1 MLRWTIRILIVFVV
15 LILAAAVIVHFV
27 LESRWLN
34 DLILARA
41 GDAIGMNVTADSVS
55 VGWGGETTIRNVAVV
70 LPLTGEVVLD
80 AERIEVTH
88 EVIPLLILGRPVNVR
103 SVRVDE
109 PQVYLRRYENG
120 RWNAQDVW
128 ARVRADRDS
137 TDDESERISLP
148 EVAIEDAWI
157 HVTEPNGLTQ
167 VVGPLAFRAEPQGRL
182 LWAFDLQMSQTVQ
195 AQGRVVSG
203 RDWAHQVG
211 FDVAGVEPLVRQLT
225 GSDLKPL
232 RAAGRW
238 EGRVLQNSLTGTL
251 RLDALAVGPVAAQG
265 DIAVQAGSGELALT
279 AKDLVVNEPNIAG
292 RPVRLAGGSIRMTGE
307 QVQVEQLAAVSDRLT
322 AQINGTWDLRTQS
335 GEFSGSW
342 AAAADGQADR
352 YNGTY
357 RAAVRSPQFG
367 RKAARVSI
375 TGEAATSI
383 GEVAV
388 AASVEG
394 GGSDWRHSQWQLTV
408 PTLRWAREDKEVDL
422 SGAATQVRVAWP
434 EIRLADLVVPDV
446 ERTDANAVLVSNTR
460 RWSVHLAMEDVPHL
474 APWGFKSLDLRL
486 NAEGDDRH
494 ALISEL
500 RVAEG
505 ERIATAR
512 GRLSFRERGFQD
524 VRLSADWPAGETRP
538 DQSQAEQPI
547 GRWHLEGDIFG
558 RVQPLAIGL
567 TGQMTGQNISLGKQT
582 VSRVE
587 IPVRINADAEAVEMA
602 TDAVDMFGGRWQLSG
617 RHDLST
623 NRTQIAATADA
634 LSLESVAGMAGVAIV
649 SRGRAH
655 AEIQVAMQS
664 FNLDS
669 AVATGSWS
677 AEDVN
682 IPPLRADRAHGKLRI
697 ASGLARFDEILLER
711 DGGRAEAGVELRIDD
726 PQFVFVDLISRQW
739 PVRLEGNPVLM
750 YADGKAGLRVNVVKR
765 TADGEVRLTGTVL
778 LKEQELARVRV
789 VAYMEAQTLNVQE
802 LYAETLGGTVE
813 GRAQIQMNRWTDS
826 SASLRWQGI
835 QPKMLQTWVPQF
847 ERFEGTVSGFFEAE
861 TPPPSARPPEPMR
874 FTLWAEVDDG
884 WFGPAAVDSC
894 RITGHLGET
903 RLLIDESDLRILDGQ
918 VKTRVR
924 ISTHADVRYG
934 NVVADFND
942 LNLDQIVH
950 VANPEAMTHIGYLS
964 GTASLLGS
972 SAVLAK
978 DFSPLQGEARI
989 NVTKS
994 DLGNNSIIGSLYS
1007 TLNLQFGS
1015 QEPNGT
1021 GDLAVRLEGP
1031 SLLIPSF
1038 TYFNRGVEVR
1048 GAGQIDNLNRGGD
1061 SPVSGFAVGSTRV
1074 LKGINLPGISSLDR
1088 LLATFQSG
1096 AASVSIAGTLA
1107 QVEVKVVPLPA
1118 VLGPF
1123 RNLLWSQLRGQ

>member
-80 AERIEVTH
+80 AERIEITH
-88 EVIPLLILGRPVNVR
+88 EMIPLLILGRPVNVR

-109 PQVYLRRYENG
+109 PQVFLRRYENG

-128 ARVRADRDS
+128 ARVRVERGPADEERK
-137 TDDESERISLP
+137 RISLP
-148 EVAIEDAWI
+148 KVAIENARI
-157 HVTEPNGLTQ
+157 HIAEPNGLTQ
-167 VVGPLAFRAEPQGRL
+167 VVGPVAFLAEPQGRM
-182 LWAFDLQMSQTVQ
+182 LWEFDLQMPRTVEV
-195 AQGRVVSG
+195 QGRVVSG
-203 RDWAHQVG
+203 RDWAHQIG
-211 FDVAGVEPLVRQLT
+211 FDVAGIAPLVRQLM
-225 GSDLKPL
+225 GSDLKPI

-238 EGRVLQNSLTGTL
+238 EGQVLQNSLTGTL
-251 RLDALAVGPVAAQG
+251 RLDALAVGPVAAHG
-265 DIAVQAGSGELALT
+265 TVAVQAGSGEFTLA
-279 AKDLVVNEPNIAG
+279 AKDLVVSEPNIAG
-292 RPVRLAGGSIRMTGE
+292 RPVRLASGSIRVAGE
-307 QVQVEQLAAVSDRLT
+307 HVRVEQLAAVSDLLT
-322 AQINGTWDLRTQS
+322 AQINGNWDLSTQS

-342 AAAADGQADR
+342 EAAADGQADR
-352 YNGTY
+352 YSGTY
-357 RAAVRSPQFG
+357 RAAVKSPQFG
-367 RKAARVSI
+367 RKAARASI
-375 TGEAATSI
+375 TGGVAAYH

-388 AASVEG
+388 AASIEG
-394 GGSDWRHSQWQLTV
+394 GGSDWRQSQWQLTV
-408 PTLRWAREDKEVDL
+408 PTLRWGREDKEADL
-422 SGAATQVRVAWP
+422 SGVAAQVRVAWP
-434 EIRLADLVVPDV
+434 EICLADLLVPGV
-446 ERTDANAVLVSNTR
+446 ERTDANAVFDPNAR
-460 RWSVHLAMEDVPHL
+460 RWSVRLAMEDVPHL
-474 APWGFKSLDLRL
+474 SPWGFPSLDLRL
-486 NAEGDDRH
+486 NAEGDERH

-524 VRLSADWPAGETRP
+524 IRLSADWPAGEIRP

-547 GRWHLEGDIFG
+547 GRWHLEGDVFG

-587 IPVRINADAEAVEMA
+587 IPVRINADAEAVEM
-602 TDAVDMFGGRWQLSG
+602 TTEPVDMFGGRWQLTG
-617 RHDLST
+617 RRDLST
-623 NRTQIAATADA
+623 NQTQIAATADA

-649 SRGRAH
+649 SSGRAH
-655 AEIQVAMQS
+655 AEIHVAMQS

-677 AEDVN
+677 AQDIN

-697 ASGLARFDEILLER
+697 ANGLARFDEILLER
-711 DGGRAEAGVELRIDD
+711 DGGRAEAGVELRIDN
-726 PQFVFVDLISRQW
+726 PQFVFIDLTSRQW

-750 YADGKAGLRVNVVKR
+750 YADAKAGLRVDVVKR
-765 TADGEVRLTGTVL
+765 TADGEIRLSGPVL
-778 LKEQELARVRV
+778 LKEQELARVRL
-789 VAYMEAQTLNVQE
+789 VAYMEEQTLHVQE
-802 LYAETLGGTVE
+802 LYAEALGGTVE
-813 GRAQIQMNRWTDS
+813 GRAQIQVNRWIDS

-835 QPKMLQTWVPQF
+835 RPRMLQTWVPQF
-847 ERFEGTVSGFFEAE
+847 ERFEGAVSGFFEAE
-861 TPPPSARPPEPMR
+861 TSPPSARPPEPMR
-874 FTLWAEVDDG
+874 FALWAEVDDG

-903 RLLIDESDLRILDGQ
+903 RLLIDGSELRILDGQ

-924 ISTHADVRYG
+924 ISTHEDVRYG
-934 NVVADFND
+934 NLAADFND

-950 VANPEAMTHIGYLS
+950 VANPEAMRHIGYLS

-989 NVTKS
+989 SLTKS

-1021 GDLAVRLEGP
+1021 GDVTIRLEGP
-1031 SLLIPSF
+1031 SLRIPSF
-1038 TYFNRGVEVR
+1038 MYFNRGVEVR
-1048 GAGQIDNLNRGGD
+1048 GAGQIDNLNRGGE
-1061 SPVSGFAVGSTRV
+1061 SPVTGFAVGSTRV
-1074 LKGINLPGISSLDR
+1074 LKGINLPGVRSLDR

-1096 AASVSIAGTLA
+1096 AASVSIGGTLA
-1107 QVEVKVVPLPA
+1107 QTEVKVVPLPV

-1123 RNLLWSQLRGQ
+1123 RNLLWSQLRGR